1 MCYLPC
7 HVSSVSF
14 SLDPGAGRGN
24 PRETVDVPL
33 TATFRIIFLKFLF
46 VCVCFIMCLMDREA
60 WRAAIHGVAKNRTR
74 VSD

>member
-24 PRETVDVPL
+24 AGETVDVPL
-33 TATFRIIFLKFLF
+33 TATFHIIFLKFLF
-46 VCVCFIMCLMDREA
+46 VYVLSCV
-60 WRAAIHGVAKNRTR
+60 
-74 VSD
+74 